1 MDALSGLNQV
11 MQYIECNLDGEIDP
25 GRVAQIAGCSV
36 FHFSRMFAY
45 IAGIPLSEYIRRRRL
60 SAAAMELQTAK
71 SKVTD
76 IAMKY
81 GYESP
86 TAFNRAFQ
94 NMHGIAPSKAC
105 NEGIRL
111 KTYPVMSFHLS
122 IKGDVPMDY
131 KIIEMKELTVAGIK
145 KTMKLVN
152 GDEDFSGIMQ
162 MWSALTEDDAERI
175 MPLSDGAINGL
186 IGVSAN
192 NDGHS
197 FDYYIGCTTE
207 EASVPGMEA
216 LRIPAAAWA
225 VFEAA
230 GALPDSVIDTWK
242 RIFAEWFPSSGYES
256 LPLPTIEVYSDGDSG
271 SDDYHSELWVPVAK
285 MKR

>member
-1 MDALSGLNQV
+1 M
-11 MQYIECNLDGEIDP
+11 
-25 GRVAQIAGCSV
+25 AQIAGCSV
-36 FHFSRMFAY
+36 FHFNRMFAY
-45 IAGIPLSEYIRRRRL
+45 VAGIPLSEYVRRRRL
-60 SAAAMELQTAK
+60 SVAAIELQTAK
-71 SKVTD
+71 SKVID
-76 IAMKY
+76 VAMKY

-105 NEGIRL
+105 KKGVRL

-131 KIIEMKELTVAGIK
+131 RIVEMKELTVAGIK
-145 KTMKLVN
+145 ETMNLVD

-162 MWSALTEDDAERI
+162 MWLTLTEDDAARI
-175 MPLSDGAINGL
+175 MPLSNGMINGL
-186 IGVSAN
+186 IGASAN
-192 NDGHS
+192 NNGQT

-207 EASVPGMEA
+207 ETTAPDMA
-216 LRIPAAAWA
+216 ILRIPAVTWA
-225 VFEAA
+225 VFEVT
-230 GALPDSVIDTWK
+230 GALPDSIINTWK

-285 MKR
+285 VKP

>member
-1 MDALSGLNQV
+1 
-11 MQYIECNLDGEIDP
+11 MQYIECNLDSEIDP
-25 GRVAQIAGCSV
+25 AQVAQIAGCSA
-36 FHFSRMFAY
+36 FHFNRMFAY

-60 SAAAMELQTAK
+60 SVAAVELQTAK
-71 SKVTD
+71 SKVID
-76 IAMKY
+76 VAMRY

-105 NEGIRL
+105 NEGVRL

-131 KIIEMKELTVAGIK
+131 RIIEMKELTVVGIK
-145 KTMKLVN
+145 KTMSLVD
-152 GDEDFSGIMQ
+152 GDEDFGGIMQ
-162 MWSALTEDDAERI
+162 MWSALTEDDIARI

-192 NDGHS
+192 NNRRT

-207 EASVPGMEA
+207 ETSAIGMEV
-216 LRIPAAAWA
+216 LRIPAATWA
-225 VFEAA
+225 VFEAT
-230 GALPDSVIDTWK
+230 GALPDSIINTWK

-256 LPLPTIEVYSDGDSG
+256 LPFPTIEVYADGDSG
-271 SDDYHSELWVPVAK
+271 SDDYHSELWIPVAK
-285 MKR
+285 MKS

>member
-1 MDALSGLNQV
+1 
-11 MQYIECNLDGEIDP
+11 MQYIECNLGGEIDP
-25 GRVAQIAGCSV
+25 IRMAQIAGCSA
-36 FHFSRMFAY
+36 FHFNRMFAY

-60 SAAAMELQTAK
+60 SVAAIELQATK
-71 SKVTD
+71 CKVIN

-94 NMHGIAPSKAC
+94 NMHGVTPSKAY
-105 NEGIRL
+105 NEGILL

-122 IKGDVPMDY
+122 IKGDVSMDY
-131 KIIEMKELTVAGIK
+131 KIVEMKELTVAGIK
-145 KTMKLVN
+145 KTMNLVD

-162 MWSALTEDDAERI
+162 MWSALTEGDVTRI
-175 MPLSDGAINGL
+175 MSLSNGIINGL

-192 NDGHS
+192 NNGLT
-197 FDYYIGCTTE
+197 FDYYIGCTTAE
-207 EASVPGMEA
+207 TAAPKLEA
-216 LRIPAAAWA
+216 LRIPAATWV
-225 VFEAA
+225 VFEAT
-230 GALPDSVIDTWK
+230 GALPDSIINTWK
-242 RIFAEWFPSSGYES
+242 RIFAEWFPSSDYES

-285 MKR
+285 MKS